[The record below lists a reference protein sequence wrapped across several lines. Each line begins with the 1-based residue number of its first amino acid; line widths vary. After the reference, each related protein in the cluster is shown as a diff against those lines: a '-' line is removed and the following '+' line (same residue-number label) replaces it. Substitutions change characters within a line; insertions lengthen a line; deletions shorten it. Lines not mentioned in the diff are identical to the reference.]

1 MVPYGPLSP
10 GGQGVPLPYLCIKL
24 AKKRPDKFRPCVL
37 VGGGDFLLN
46 FDLFGA
52 DLGVSVIVL
61 FPVVYGLVYI
71 IVYIVTI
78 VYGINHISK

>member
-1 MVPYGPLSP
+1 MGPPGPLSP
-10 GGQGVPLPYLCIKL
+10 GGQGGPLALFMHKGV
-24 AKKRPDKFRPCVL
+24 KKRPDIIRPCVL